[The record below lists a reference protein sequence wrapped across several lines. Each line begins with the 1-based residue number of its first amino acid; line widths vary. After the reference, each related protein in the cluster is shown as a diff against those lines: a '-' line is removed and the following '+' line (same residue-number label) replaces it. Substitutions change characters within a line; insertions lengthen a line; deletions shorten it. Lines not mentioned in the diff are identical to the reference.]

1 MSRLKMDQVMMLS
14 IVLILM
20 EIVQAVQQQPLD
32 SVLHNLILRSL
43 MILEMEALVLISL
56 LMQKMGKWMEEV
68 KSLHF

>member
-1 MSRLKMDQVMMLS
+1 MSQLKMDQVMILS

-20 EIVQAVQQQPLD
+20 EIVQPVQQQPQD

>member
-20 EIVQAVQQQPLD
+20 EIVQLVQQQPQD

-68 KSLHF
+68 KSLHS